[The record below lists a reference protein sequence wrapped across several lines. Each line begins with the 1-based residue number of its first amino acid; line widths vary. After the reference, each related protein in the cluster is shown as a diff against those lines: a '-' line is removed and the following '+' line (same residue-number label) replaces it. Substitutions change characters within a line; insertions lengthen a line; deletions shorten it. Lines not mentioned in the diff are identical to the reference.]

1 MDTDGGQH
9 PEWNASFSFSFK
21 PPKITNCKV
30 ISTEITKL
38 KIDNVNK
45 YVIIMIREGLLP
57 LGICKSS
64 YFLFFAYLLTY
75 VSLYPY

>member
-1 MDTDGGQH
+1 M
-9 PEWNASFSFSFK
+9 K
-21 PPKITNCKV
+21 
-30 ISTEITKL
+30 KL

-57 LGICKSS
+57 LGICKNI